1 MEGVRK
7 FWDTAIPSP
16 KPSEMLRT
24 FTQWNFLVHAE
35 GFEGI
40 DCSLEGGQ
48 TITWR
53 SWSIQVIATPGH
65 SSDHV
70 VFAAKRTGATSSAGG
85 PLVLFAGDALS
96 GPGKMWSSYMTDWD
110 HWTDQGLQK
119 ALDSLY
125 RLASL
130 DAAILFPEHGPPITR
145 NTKEAL
151 AATANAAAEVA
162 FLKSFER
169 YNERL
174 GDPPAYA
181 LLNEKG
187 LTTIPGDKPWA
198 QLSTHLFVT
207 RNTYALVSKDGPVLI
222 VDAYD
227 NAGRSID
234 EKFRQLQAAHRLGP
248 VEVVMASHAHYD
260 HYSGIFSLSNRDAF
274 QVWTLEQ
281 VARPI
286 SDPHLLCAPFLD
298 ARPVKVDRRLR
309 DGEEV
314 TWREYR
320 FRIHHLPAQTEFHMG
335 VEVTIDGR
343 KCFFTGDNFYHV
355 KQYSGSGGWSGRNRG
370 WPLDYA
376 SSAAEVLE
384 ARPDWVLAEHG
395 GAFVFNQEDFKR
407 RVSWGNDAA
416 AATDALSPSGS
427 YRRDWNPHRIHVEPL
442 LQQAQPGQTL
452 RGVLEIANSSTRAEK
467 LSIRLDGRGLISDI
481 DEGSV
486 TIGPGMTAHRN
497 ITFSVA
503 NDAPPGRHVFP
514 LVVEEGRMEDGADS
528 FLMIDVKK

>member
-1 MEGVRK
+1 MKAGNCHKTLLVGCSVWALSLWLVTPGVAADKSQVPESWTRVAAGVYQSPGSPHAYALVDGASALVIGAARQANLAGLRPHGVKSVESVLVTHHHRDTAAQVGHFLKSGIRVRAPKLSAPWLTMEGVRK

-96 GPGKMWSSYMTDWD
+96 GPGKMWSPYMTDWD

-207 RNTYALVSKDGPVLI
+207 RNTYALVSKEGPVLI
-222 VDAYD
+222 VDA
-227 NAGRSID
+227 
-234 EKFRQLQAAHRLGP
+234 
-248 VEVVMASHAHYD
+248 
-260 HYSGIFSLSNRDAF
+260 
-274 QVWTLEQ
+274 
-281 VARPI
+281 
-286 SDPHLLCAPFLD
+286 
-298 ARPVKVDRRLR
+298 
-309 DGEEV
+309 
-314 TWREYR
+314 
-320 FRIHHLPAQTEFHMG
+320 
-335 VEVTIDGR
+335 
-343 KCFFTGDNFYHV
+343 
-355 KQYSGSGGWSGRNRG
+355 
-370 WPLDYA
+370 
-376 SSAAEVLE
+376 
-384 ARPDWVLAEHG
+384 
-395 GAFVFNQEDFKR
+395 
-407 RVSWGNDAA
+407 
-416 AATDALSPSGS
+416 
-427 YRRDWNPHRIHVEPL
+427 
-442 LQQAQPGQTL
+442 
-452 RGVLEIANSSTRAEK
+452 
-467 LSIRLDGRGLISDI
+467 
-481 DEGSV
+481 
-486 TIGPGMTAHRN
+486 
-497 ITFSVA
+497 
-503 NDAPPGRHVFP
+503 
-514 LVVEEGRMEDGADS
+514 
-528 FLMIDVKK
+528 